1 MWNIIKYLFCIFF
14 SITKTIAF
22 SDFDQNKED
31 NSLSFILGK
40 GDQLNYENN
49 SFIWSPKFKYS
60 SFSTFDIGKG
70 YKLKFNYGVKI
81 DKFGIKLDSTNL
93 NFDLHKFNLVVGIYR
108 NIISQTRVS
117 GITCFVKQWKDINVF
132 IGLEMPRRTKYLLDK
147 NKVNDWKERKY
158 GTQLE
163 DFIIEREDVK
173 CFLPYRYG
181 RFSQIVI
188 VPTFS
193 AGLIFKSKN
202 DKINFCLGG
211 IFAPKLDYVDI
222 KYKKAVGQRYLSAR
236 LLLQDIKQGWLDKLE
251 ISAFYCDT
259 LGEYSKYHT
268 PQTFK
273 INKTTYT
280 IPVSYVMNGQEKT
293 ILKIIKCGVS
303 FKTVHN
309 IGNNISLS
317 LNIDFL
323 QYNYFPEKENFFYS
337 NGIQENNIL
346 VHNIFYPHLDF
357 KYTIPKIQF
366 VEICGGVGLGR
377 IKKIIIG
384 GKGSPEAGDLFW
396 NARIGFGVL
405 IDKLIQ
411 KENIEESLGIFE
423 KENAKFLD
431 VLGITYIHY
440 GIKIKQT
447 VDWGRNPYEYYRRGW
462 SHLLELH
469 PYCDIIFKCNEKN
482 KIILEFCGEL
492 NNKMGHGWEKE
503 NWIFKCIDKIN
514 LKWEYDSLLTVFAGF
529 GESIVN
535 DITNVWRLGIKHNIS
550 KIVSWSI
557 SVEKPRK
564 SWKIKREISI
574 LNENQVKENI
584 NRDFNKEKFKK
595 FLLDILDINDYKNC
609 DDSFLTGL
617 RHPGFSC
624 AFNFNFKKDIFIKI
638 GAMWKPF
645 NENKD
650 NMTDVYDCLKGIIYF
665 ETQVKG
671 FSFKCTLNRA
681 AGCYSQIEN
690 CNICCGGFGFIPP
703 EFCIGPDCY
712 YQNSI
717 YIKKEK
723 IFKSINKTKNEFFKQ
738 IKYKELEDVQKKL
751 HYITT
756 IDFQIMYSFKISK
769 KREDTIFLRLN
780 YLHCFTKYD
789 KVMSCINDLNE
800 NDRVEMDPE
809 IFYDDNIFQKGVRD
823 DLLYLVLGTNI
834 FIKPFLKVFV
844 ETSFGYLHISYDIH
858 GENVLIGM
866 KIGFECDL
874 GKYYSKNIYISL

>member
-1 MWNIIKYLFCIFF
+1 MNIKKYLFCIFF
-14 SITKTIAF
+14 SITRTIAF

-117 GITCFVKQWKDINVF
+117 GITCFVKPCNYFNFFV
-132 IGLEMPRRTKYLLDK
+132 GLEMPRRTKYLLDK
-147 NKVNDWKERKY
+147 NKVNAWKERKY

-222 KYKKAVGQRYLSAR
+222 KYKKAGGQRYLSAR
-236 LLLQDIKQGWLDKLE
+236 LLLKDIKQGWLDKLE

-268 PQTFK
+268 PQKFK

-293 ILKIIKCGVS
+293 ILKIIKWGVS

-377 IKKIIIG
+377 IKKIIMG
-384 GKGSPEAGDLFW
+384 ENGSPEAGDLFW

-411 KENIEESLGIFE
+411 KENIEEFLGIFE
-423 KENAKFLD
+423 KENTKFLD

-462 SHLLELH
+462 SHPLELH

-482 KIILEFCGEL
+482 KIILEICGDL

-529 GESIVN
+529 GESTVN
-535 DITNVWRLGIKHNIS
+535 DFTKVWRLGIKHNIS
-550 KIVSWSI
+550 KIVFWSI

-574 LNENQVKENI
+574 LNENVLSEDIGKKKSLSLLELARKCSDKREVALSAVQSANKIPVNI
-584 NRDFNKEKFKK
+584 KIAESLDTLVYYTIEPYNEEEAVFSITGQCAPLVSKLSSSSRTVDLKK
-595 FLLDILDINDYKNC
+595 WLFRKNC
-609 DDSFLTGL
+609 
-617 RHPGFSC
+617 
-624 AFNFNFKKDIFIKI
+624 
-638 GAMWKPF
+638 
-645 NENKD
+645 
-650 NMTDVYDCLKGIIYF
+650 
-665 ETQVKG
+665 
-671 FSFKCTLNRA
+671 
-681 AGCYSQIEN
+681 
-690 CNICCGGFGFIPP
+690 
-703 EFCIGPDCY
+703 
-712 YQNSI
+712 
-717 YIKKEK
+717 
-723 IFKSINKTKNEFFKQ
+723 
-738 IKYKELEDVQKKL
+738 
-751 HYITT
+751 
-756 IDFQIMYSFKISK
+756 
-769 KREDTIFLRLN
+769 
-780 YLHCFTKYD
+780 
-789 KVMSCINDLNE
+789 
-800 NDRVEMDPE
+800 
-809 IFYDDNIFQKGVRD
+809 
-823 DLLYLVLGTNI
+823 
-834 FIKPFLKVFV
+834 
-844 ETSFGYLHISYDIH
+844 
-858 GENVLIGM
+858 
-866 KIGFECDL
+866 
-874 GKYYSKNIYISL
+874 

>member
-1 MWNIIKYLFCIFF
+1 
-14 SITKTIAF
+14 
-22 SDFDQNKED
+22 
-31 NSLSFILGK
+31 
-40 GDQLNYENN
+40 
-49 SFIWSPKFKYS
+49 
-60 SFSTFDIGKG
+60 
-70 YKLKFNYGVKI
+70 
-81 DKFGIKLDSTNL
+81 
-93 NFDLHKFNLVVGIYR
+93 
-108 NIISQTRVS
+108 
-117 GITCFVKQWKDINVF
+117 
-132 IGLEMPRRTKYLLDK
+132 MPRRTKYLLDK
-147 NKVNDWKERKY
+147 NKVNAWKERKY

-268 PQTFK
+268 PQKFK

-293 ILKIIKCGVS
+293 ILKIIKWGVS

-346 VHNIFYPHLDF
+346 VHNIFYTHLDF

-377 IKKIIIG
+377 IKKIIMG
-384 GKGSPEAGDLFW
+384 ENGSPEAGDLFW

-405 IDKLIQ
+405 IDKLIY
-411 KENIEESLGIFE
+411 KKNFEESLGIFE
-423 KENAKFLD
+423 KENTKFLD

-462 SHLLELH
+462 SHPLELH

-482 KIILEFCGEL
+482 KIILEICGDL
-492 NNKMGHGWEKE
+492 NNKIGHGWEKE
-503 NWIFKCIDKIN
+503 NWIFKC
-514 LKWEYDSLLTVFAGF
+514 LLTVFAGF

-535 DITNVWRLGIKHNIS
+535 DFTKVWRLGIKHNIS

-574 LNENQVKENI
+574 LNENLGEGIIKRNYEKEI
-584 NRDFNKEKFKK
+584 LEKF
-595 FLLDILDINDYKNC
+595 LLDINDYKNC

-617 RHPGFSC
+617 RHPGYFHKNWSYVE
-624 AFNFNFKKDIFIKI
+624 AF
-638 GAMWKPF
+638 
-645 NENKD
+645 
-650 NMTDVYDCLKGIIYF
+650 
-665 ETQVKG
+665 Q
-671 FSFKCTLNRA
+671 
-681 AGCYSQIEN
+681 
-690 CNICCGGFGFIPP
+690 
-703 EFCIGPDCY
+703 
-712 YQNSI
+712 
-717 YIKKEK
+717 
-723 IFKSINKTKNEFFKQ
+723 
-738 IKYKELEDVQKKL
+738 
-751 HYITT
+751 
-756 IDFQIMYSFKISK
+756 
-769 KREDTIFLRLN
+769 
-780 YLHCFTKYD
+780 
-789 KVMSCINDLNE
+789 
-800 NDRVEMDPE
+800 
-809 IFYDDNIFQKGVRD
+809 
-823 DLLYLVLGTNI
+823 
-834 FIKPFLKVFV
+834 
-844 ETSFGYLHISYDIH
+844 
-858 GENVLIGM
+858 
-866 KIGFECDL
+866 
-874 GKYYSKNIYISL
+874 